1 MRITI
6 IAIGSRGDIQPYVA
20 LGAELRR
27 RGHAVRTPVPPVF
40 RPLIEG
46 AGLEFE
52 PVNRADPQA
61 MLRRPEIQAAMRQ
74 RGQLRGALALLRN
87 TAPMLQTIL
96 ADYWRTTDGADLVV
110 APSLPF
116 SAVDCAEARG
126 VRCVH
131 ATLHA
136 LQPTRTFPNA
146 FLAPYGPQ
154 LHHPLNRTTHHTIR
168 LLMARLF
175 GGELDRWRRGLGLP
189 PLRGRYFAWLDRL
202 RLTTLYGLSGT
213 VLPRPDDWPAWHH
226 ITGYWFLDEPAW
238 QPPADLLRFLADGPP
253 PVAIGFG
260 SMDDRDPER
269 VTRAALGALEQS
281 GQRGVLLSGWGGLGS
296 LPLPPNV
303 FRIEAAP
310 HSWLFPRMAAL
321 VHHGG
326 AGTTAAGLR
335 AGVPAVITPVAVDQ
349 PFWAERVAQLGAG
362 VRGQPFLQIDA
373 TTLGAQIARAAGSPT
388 MRQRAATLADAIRA
402 ERGVERAADLIEAA

>member
-6 IAIGSRGDIQPYVA
+6 ITVGSRGDVQPYVA

-27 RGHAVRTPVPPVF
+27 RGHQVHMPAPPVF
-40 RPLIEG
+40 RSLIEE

-52 PVNRADPQA
+52 MTGRVGPQE
-61 MLRRPEIQAAMRQ
+61 MLRRSGAQAVMRQ
-74 RGQLRGALALLRN
+74 RNNLRGMVMLLRN
-87 TAPMLQTIL
+87 AAPMLQTIL
-96 ADYWRTTDGADLVV
+96 TDYWRTTGNADLII

-116 SAVDCAEARG
+116 GAVDCAEARG
-126 VRCVH
+126 VRYVH
-131 ATLHA
+131 ASLHP
-136 LQPTRTFPNA
+136 LQPTRAFPNP
-146 FLAPYGPQ
+146 FLAPLGPQ
-154 LHHPLNRTTHHTIR
+154 LYHRLNRTTHRAVR
-168 LLMARLF
+168 LLMAQIF
-175 GGELDRWRRGLGLP
+175 GGELDRWRRSLGLP
-189 PLRGRYFAWLDRL
+189 PLRGRYFAWLHRL
-202 RLTTLYGLSGT
+202 RVPTIYGFSAA
-213 VLPRPDDWPAWHH
+213 VLPRPADWPAWHH
-226 ITGYWFLDEPAW
+226 VTGYWFLDEPNW
-238 QPPADLLRFLADGPP
+238 QPPAALLRFLDDGPP

-269 VTRAALGALEQS
+269 MTRVALGALEQS
-281 GQRGVLLSGWGGLGS
+281 GQRGLLLSGWGGLGN

-310 HSWLFPRMAAL
+310 HSWLFPRMAAV

-362 VRGQPFLQIDA
+362 VRGQPFLQADA
-373 TTLGAQIARAAGSPT
+373 ATLGQQIARATNSSA
-388 MRQRAATLADAIRA
+388 MRQRAATLSAAIQA
-402 ERGVERAADLIEAA
+402 ERGVERAADLIEA